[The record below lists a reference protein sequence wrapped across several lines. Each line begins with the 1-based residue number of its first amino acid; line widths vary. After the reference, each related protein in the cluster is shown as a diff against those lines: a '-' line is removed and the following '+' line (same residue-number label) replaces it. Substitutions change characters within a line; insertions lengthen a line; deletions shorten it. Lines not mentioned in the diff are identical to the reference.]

1 MIRKKVMLVEDEVL
15 ILEGIYN
22 FMEWEELGM
31 EVVYKAHNGEEAF
44 GYLERHSV
52 DIVITDIHMP
62 VMDGLELISRIR
74 RKDKRARFI
83 ILTGYDEFEYARRAI
98 HLDVEDYILKPIS
111 EEKLLETL
119 KQSAQ
124 KLEFMDRAKETPMDT
139 GIGWNRFLRGAL
151 KKEEEAKYLEVL
163 PKIESGIF
171 VYTGIMKIKI
181 ETLKNNL
188 LSDLLMEFRKM
199 DTRLRIIYLSADSL
213 LMFLYTE
220 KEEGEVCKLFA
231 SLQNQ
236 IEYKY
241 DVLTFISVAEPLK
254 DYKKLP
260 MCYKQIMQLQNYLMI
275 EGYGG
280 LVTPAMIESRIS
292 EDIAIDDASLRRMIF
307 RKDKEAALNYM
318 EDLFVNSIK
327 KEVMIEDIFHMS
339 LQIAM
344 ILQDIKSE
352 YNLNKRKNMQN
363 LMETIDKIYHA
374 EDLFIL
380 KAVFIS
386 EIIQIIDYLYEDDSQ
401 YTPVVKQIMAEVE
414 EHYEQD
420 MSLKTLSYKYHMN
433 ASYLGQIFQKEVGC
447 SFAQYLSN
455 KKNEVAKHMILNTN
469 KRMNDIA
476 KEVGYQD
483 TSYFYRKFKQCYGV
497 SPASLREM
505 KCY

>member
-1 MIRKKVMLVEDEVL
+1 MKRKKVMLVEDEEL

-22 FMEWEELGM
+22 FIDWEELGL
-31 EVVYKAHNGEEAF
+31 EVVYKAHNGEDAF
-44 GYLERHSV
+44 GYLEQHS
-52 DIVITDIHMP
+52 TDIIVTDIQMP
-62 VMDGLELISRIR
+62 VMDGLELLDKI
-74 RKDKRARFI
+74 RKDDKRVRFI
-83 ILTGYDEFEYARRAI
+83 ILTGYDEFEYARKAI

-111 EEKLLETL
+111 EKKLLETL
-119 KQSAQ
+119 KFAKG
-124 KLEFMDRAKETPMDT
+124 KLDKMDSKMEAPIDT
-139 GIGWNRFLRGAL
+139 EAGWNCFLRGSL
-151 KKEEEAKYLEVL
+151 SQEEAEKYLEIL
-163 PKIESGIF
+163 PKIRDGIT
-171 VYTGIMKIKI
+171 VYTGIMKIKL
-181 ETLKNNL
+181 ETLKEIK
-188 LSDLLMEFRKM
+188 LSDLLIECREM
-199 DTRLRIIYLSADSL
+199 DTNLRVIYLSADSL
-213 LMFLYTE
+213 LLFLYTE
-220 KEEGEVCKLFA
+220 KGENEVCKLFA
-231 SLQNQ
+231 SLQSQ

-241 DVLTFISVAEPLK
+241 DVLTFISLSEGFR
-254 DYKKLP
+254 DYKNLP
-260 MCYKQIMQLQNYLMI
+260 VHYKQMMQLQNYLMI
-275 EGYGG
+275 EGYGS
-280 LVTPAMIESRIS
+280 LVTPRMIESRIS
-292 EDIAIDDASLRRMIF
+292 EDITIDDASLRKKIF
-307 RKDKEAALNYM
+307 KKDKEAALNYI

-327 KEVMIEDIFHMS
+327 KEAAIEDIFHMS

-363 LMETIDKIYHA
+363 LMETINKIYHA

-401 YTPVVKQIMAEVE
+401 YTPVIKQIIAEVE

-455 KKNEVAKHMILNTN
+455 KKNEVAKYMILNTN

-505 KCY
+505 KRY